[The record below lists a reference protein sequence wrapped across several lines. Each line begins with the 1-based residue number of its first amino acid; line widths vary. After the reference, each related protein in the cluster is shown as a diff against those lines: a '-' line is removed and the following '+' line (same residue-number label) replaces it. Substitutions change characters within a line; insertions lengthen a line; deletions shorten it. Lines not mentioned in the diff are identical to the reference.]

1 MQFNSEQAELI
12 RNNFLLVEY
21 QEGSDSLEI
30 LDHDIDI
37 HGYPLRINKLKT
49 DNYIELYR
57 ALESLSLPVSTYEI
71 RRVLDNVKDITS
83 GGTIKVSIAEDIDQ
97 LKNSE
102 RILAI
107 SPKSKSSIEY
117 TYTDSSQLIIDYFDI
132 IENNS
137 ENLIKLID
145 EFPIAK
151 SHWFPIFGFAHLVPD
166 LQKAEILKVQQRS
179 KLTNNIK
186 VSIGRFDVHSLNN
199 IDDILATDKIPESY
213 KIDYIFYKVF
223 NNLISAENLRSY
235 LMKIDGDLNSNYK
248 RLLCLYDFKKYE
260 NP

>member
-1 MQFNSEQAELI
+1 DINIKKILSTIFKYVQFNSEQAELI

-30 LDHDIDI
+30 LDHDIDV

-83 GGTIKVSIAEDIDQ
+83 GGTIKVSIADDIDQ

-107 SPKSKSSIEY
+107 SPKSKSTIEY

-132 IENNS
+132 IENKS

-151 SHWFPIFGFAHLVPD
+151 SHW
-166 LQKAEILKVQQRS
+166 
-179 KLTNNIK
+179 
-186 VSIGRFDVHSLNN
+186 
-199 IDDILATDKIPESY
+199 
-213 KIDYIFYKVF
+213 
-223 NNLISAENLRSY
+223 
-235 LMKIDGDLNSNYK
+235 
-248 RLLCLYDFKKYE
+248 
-260 NP
+260 